1 MDFGFT
7 SKIGE
12 SSRKRLV
19 IVTCVIDYKYLK

>member
-12 SSRKRLV
+12 SYRKRSV
-19 IVTCVIDYKYLK
+19 VVTYVIDYKYLK